1 MQSNSQL
8 AQSQRVDG
16 GLIVRKTT
24 LIKMNTKP
32 IDDIYKRD
40 SKVRDFEALKK
51 VILFMSLNFSFL
63 RFFMHGFD

>member
-51 VILFMSLNFSFL
+51 VILSMSLNFSFL